1 MLCLVACSKT
11 TQISGVVTS
20 IRTGEPLADIE
31 MIFLGYKG
39 KIKDSNQSI
48 VASQQTVFSDEN
60 GNYAVEFSGKFDDI
74 SVNLL
79 TGYCN
84 KYFDNTPIDDIEQG
98 EQNIRNIGLDMA
110 DGELKLVLLNTSGA
124 TTTNLDMRVLC
135 KANNEV
141 AGCCSRSSKF
151 SSELGQVDTLS
162 RFIVSPERY
171 VKVIWV
177 DKTQNTNHLD
187 SVFCPA
193 GGVGYLTINY

>member
-110 DGELKLVLLNTSGA
+110 DGELKLVLLNSYKYFG
-124 TTTNLDMRVLC
+124 C
-135 KANNEV
+135 YYYKFGY
-141 AGCCSRSSKF
+141 AGTLQ
-151 SSELGQVDTLS
+151 SE
-162 RFIVSPERY
+162 
-171 VKVIWV
+171 
-177 DKTQNTNHLD
+177 
-187 SVFCPA
+187 
-193 GGVGYLTINY
+193 